1 MIEMKKAFT
10 LIELTMVIVIM
21 GIISYVGVE
30 ITLNI
35 YRNYLQSRAINTLEM
50 QTELVLEQIAK
61 RLSIRVRGST
71 IGKKLS
77 NNGNGTFVSTQGA
90 GLDNTFPILEWVAY
104 SYESF
109 QDGSW
114 TGFIDLNNPNT
125 SAAKNATTNSG
136 QLSTPVSRLLVQNLQ
151 TDPASAN
158 QNIRDLTNGRASLN
172 NENIGLIFKGTGLN
186 VNSSF
191 GYNRTNAQS
200 VALVAKDTADTVLSI
215 KNYIGQLISE
225 QYYLLHTAYA
235 VVPGQ
240 ASANGDFNLFLHY
253 NFRPWIGEEYN
264 NGSSDILATNVT
276 RFNFTELNNVMVLK
290 LCIRDAG
297 RSLANGEEETT
308 VCKTK
313 AIY

>member
-1 MIEMKKAFT
+1 M
-10 LIELTMVIVIM
+10 
-21 GIISYVGVE
+21 
-30 ITLNI
+30 
-35 YRNYLQSRAINTLEM
+35 
-50 QTELVLEQIAK
+50 
-61 RLSIRVRGST
+61 
-71 IGKKLS
+71 
-77 NNGNGTFVSTQGA
+77 
-90 GLDNTFPILEWVAY
+90 
-104 SYESF
+104 
-109 QDGSW
+109 
-114 TGFIDLNNPNT
+114 
-125 SAAKNATTNSG
+125 
-136 QLSTPVSRLLVQNLQ
+136 QNLQ

-172 NENIGLIFKGTGLN
+172 NGNIGLIFKGTGLD

-191 GYNRTNAQS
+191 GYNRINAQS
-200 VALVAKDTADTVLSI
+200 VALVANDTADTVLSI
-215 KNYIGQLISE
+215 RNYRGQLISE

-253 NFRPWIGEEYN
+253 NFRPWAGEEYN
-264 NGSSDILATNVT
+264 DGSSDILATNVT